1 MFEDDFETDKG
12 WTVNPLGTDTANR
25 GMWEW
30 ANPESTSYGGRT
42 YQLGTTTSGSYD
54 LVTGGL
60 AGYTVGKYD
69 LDGGATSVRSPD
81 IALPSSGDITLS
93 FEYYLAHYNN
103 STSDDY
109 LRVTVVGA
117 TTSTVFEEL
126 GSADYD
132 EAAWETFETSLNA
145 FAGQTIYLLI
155 EAADGE
161 RGTLVEAA
169 IDDVLIE

>member
-30 ANPESTSYGGRT
+30 ANPESTSYGGVT
-42 YQLGTTTSGSYD
+42 YQLGATASGSYD

-69 LDGGATSVRSPD
+69 LDGGVTSVRSPD
-81 IALPSSGDITLS
+81 IVLPSSGDITLS
-93 FEYYLAHYNN
+93 FEYYLAHMANA
-103 STSDDY
+103 TSDDY
-109 LRVTVVGA
+109 LRVKVVGA
-117 TTSTVFEEL
+117 TTTTVLEEL
-126 GSADYD
+126 GSVDSD
-132 EAAWETFETSLNA
+132 EAAWETFEASLNA
-145 FAGQTIYLLI
+145 YAGQTVYLLI
-155 EAADGE
+155 EAADGGK
-161 RGTLVEAA
+161 GTLVEAA